1 MASSITDP
9 KDFARH
15 INGKMLADF
24 LRSQDPPIPFDSIED
39 MPTNKKKRVSED
51 AVNRFI
57 DVIKNLTDTKRA
69 DRIFA
74 EMLYINELSSERHTT
89 ELERQALE
97 DDVTYS
103 LADLAT
109 CENYDER
116 ALWWYIHHRNV
127 FDRYFER
134 ADTENLAGLR
144 ELLIKEEY
152 VVPKE
157 SIADETKLA
166 TFGAGVAH
174 IFENILRGRK
184 FKTAHFIEED
194 CILVRV
200 YLENLPD
207 NQLVFEGIANEV
219 RRTAGA
225 RSLFSIILVYNPGEK
240 TLGIRTNKPAE
251 NVQLLA
257 ELFCRTFLGCGYAD
271 TTHREYN
278 VENKGSIRQLELTP
292 DPESTIERC
301 YLKAVEYMRSGD
313 FNKTLRL
320 DVGGKNLY
328 EGTEQMELLIHLSH
342 VNEHDWRPRKFD
354 IKFVFKKPDTTKGR
368 SRQITATLTKRG
380 VNLKNTPEDQKIREF
395 LKAKSF
401 IS

>member
-9 KDFARH
+9 KDFAQH
-15 INGKMLADF
+15 INEKMLGDF
-24 LRSQDPPIPFDSIED
+24 LRTQIPSIPFDLTGD
-39 MPTNKKKRVSED
+39 KPTNKKKRVSED

-57 DVIKNLTDTKRA
+57 DAIKNLTDKRRA
-69 DRIFA
+69 DMLFA
-74 EMLYINELSSERHTT
+74 EMLYINDLSSERHTA
-89 ELERQALE
+89 ELERQAQE
-97 DDVTYS
+97 DGIAYDANDY
-103 LADLAT
+103 AT

-116 ALWWYIHHRNV
+116 ALWWYIHHKDI
-127 FDRYFER
+127 FDKYFER

-152 VVPKE
+152 IVPKE
-157 SIADETKLA
+157 RITDETKLA
-166 TFGAGVAH
+166 TFGAGVAD

-184 FKTAHFIEED
+184 FKTAYFIEED

-207 NQLVFEGIANEV
+207 NQLVFEGMANEV

-240 TLGIRTNKPAE
+240 ILGIRTNKPAE

-278 VENKGSIRQLELTP
+278 VENKASIRQLELTP
-292 DPESTIERC
+292 NPASTIERC

-328 EGTEQMELLIHLSH
+328 EGTEQMELLVQLSH
-342 VNEHDWRPRKFD
+342 VNENDWRPKKFD
-354 IKFVFKKPDTTKGR
+354 IKFVFKKPDATKGR
-368 SRQITATLTKRG
+368 NRQITATLTKRG

-395 LKAKSF
+395 LKAKGF